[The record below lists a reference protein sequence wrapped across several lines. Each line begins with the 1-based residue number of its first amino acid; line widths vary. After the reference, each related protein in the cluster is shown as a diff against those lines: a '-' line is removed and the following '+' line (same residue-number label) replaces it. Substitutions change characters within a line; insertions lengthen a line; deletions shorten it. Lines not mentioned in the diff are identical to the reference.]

1 MAASRGD
8 ASSSLRFRLLAL
20 PLLLLALL
28 GGSVAY
34 NSNRVI
40 RNALHENLQS
50 SMRQTSQILNIAIS
64 PYAANGN
71 LGILGVF
78 LSELLHDNQNIGLT
92 YIAVIRE
99 DGIAQ
104 LQVGHVGEDLLPDLS
119 SEINDAVER
128 GVVHV
133 RQPLLLANN
142 EIGFLQYGLSSHV
155 LLEAS
160 SKVSKEG
167 LWMIGSACS
176 SVRCCY

>member
-1 MAASRGD
+1 MTVLWGKVLSAL
-8 ASSSLRFRLLAL
+8 SSLRFRLLAL

-64 PYAANGN
+64 PYASNGN

-78 LSELLHDNQNIGLT
+78 LSELLNDNQNIGLT

-104 LQVGHVGEDLLPDLS
+104 LQVGQVGKALPPPDLS
-119 SEINDAVER
+119 SEINAAVER
-128 GVVHV
+128 G
-133 RQPLLLANN
+133 LA
-142 EIGFLQYGLSSHV
+142 
-155 LLEAS
+155 
-160 SKVSKEG
+160 
-167 LWMIGSACS
+167 SACS
-176 SVRCCY
+176 SVRCCYSCWGLTSHAASRNWSQLLKSSPSATTATR